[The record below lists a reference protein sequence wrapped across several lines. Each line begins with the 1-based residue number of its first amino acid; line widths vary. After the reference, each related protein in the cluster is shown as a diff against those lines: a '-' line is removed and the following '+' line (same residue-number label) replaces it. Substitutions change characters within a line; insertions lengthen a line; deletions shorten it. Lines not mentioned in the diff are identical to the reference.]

1 MTHEYTSMEVILIFC
16 TNGKIRV
23 NFISKTYEILS
34 LGFMT
39 IFIVPGMH
47 CFCEGHIKVT
57 QNMVGYN
64 GIPAAIA
71 HMGISCYGGHY

>member
-1 MTHEYTSMEVILIFC
+1 MEVILIFC

-23 NFISKTYEILS
+23 NFIPKTYELLS

-47 CFCEGHIKVT
+47 YFCEGHIKVT
-57 QNMVGYN
+57 QKMVGYN
-64 GIPAAIA
+64 HDIPAATA